1 MKRIVMAIAA
11 TAAVVPAALGLLGNE
26 SFAQSL
32 PTAVPASVQ
41 LVSACRARRRGRP
54 TTTAATGPP
63 APPSRG
69 RPRRPAAHLHLI
81 EHERLVLEHDR
92 IVVEH
97 LVPVILERLD
107 YAFVLLHL
115 RRLGRLRRQLGLGLW
130 LRLGR
135 QLGLGFG
142 FLGQAAMMVLAT
154 TPVTTAAPVAT
165 APTTERCER

>member
-41 LVSACRARRRGRP
+41 LVSSSSSTPAGTADDNGGDR
-54 TTTAATGPP
+54 TTRTAEPGDDH
-63 APPSRG
+63 G
-69 RPRRPAAHLHLI
+69 G
-81 EHERLVLEHDR
+81 DR
-92 IVVEH
+92 TTRTAE
-97 LVPVILERLD
+97 LW
-107 YAFVLLHL
+107 
-115 RRLGRLRRQLGLGLW
+115 LGLW

-142 FLGQAAMMVLAT
+142 FLGRRQ
-154 TPVTTAAPVAT
+154 
-165 APTTERCER
+165 R

>member
-41 LVSACRARRRGRP
+41 LVSSSSSTPAGTADDNGGDRTTPPPGAEHGETHRRAG
-54 TTTAATGPP
+54 
-63 APPSRG
+63 
-69 RPRRPAAHLHLI
+69 RRPAAHVHLI

-97 LVPVILERLD
+97 LVPVILERLHQL
-107 YAFVLLHL
+107 VLLHL
-115 RRLGRLRRQLGLGLW
+115 RRLGQLRRQLGLRLGRQLGLWLGLW

-142 FLGQAAMMVLAT
+142 FLGRRQ
-154 TPVTTAAPVAT
+154 
-165 APTTERCER
+165 R